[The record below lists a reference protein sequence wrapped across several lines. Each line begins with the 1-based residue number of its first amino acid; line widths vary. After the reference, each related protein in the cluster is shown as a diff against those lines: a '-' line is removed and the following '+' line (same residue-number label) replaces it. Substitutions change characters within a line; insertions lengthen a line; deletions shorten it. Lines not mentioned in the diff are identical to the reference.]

1 MSLPAAAAS
10 ECLLAGFKLSGRH
23 NMWLD
28 CLSSYIW
35 REHAEGVVANT
46 AQLWQLQDAKNRF
59 SAVVD
64 AALGGEPQHVTRR
77 GQPVVVVVAVDE
89 FERLCRLDSVAAPTF
104 GRLLTA
110 IPTDDGEFERLEVTP
125 RDIEL

>member
-1 MSLPAAAAS
+1 M
-10 ECLLAGFKLSGRH
+10 
-23 NMWLD
+23 
-28 CLSSYIW
+28 
-35 REHAEGVVANT
+35 ANT

-59 SAVVD
+59 STVVD

-89 FERLCRLDSVAAPTF
+89 FERLCRLDSASAPTF

-125 RDIEL
+125 RDVEL